1 MTNIDIMN
9 TMIGNFPDNLLDDL
23 SSSRDSYDSIF
34 KFIVDVLESM
44 GIDVSKVY
52 GQLLTA
58 LYGVEYDFELQV
70 ENLTS
75 QKNNQNKRIE
85 GLETA
90 IKSMFMAFFGG
101 IFSCSFHPFIANK
114 FFDSTRWHNNNN
126 DFLMSDNLR
135 DAFDVRYFDHELV
148 VPKKMIDIFN
158 ILDVCPTTQ
167 KGLYYYDINGEYKYY
182 KKVYEVV
189 YINGVETYQ
198 YKYLGEDE
206 LKKDQFITLREKKTA
221 KIVSERPEYASKLT
235 EDVVAVYEGTTAID
249 LYKTTDMNAFIWY
262 VLNIGNAIKGKYI
275 PYNKMMWDN
284 RNVLLRDNVITY
296 DTFNNNLNSWY
307 EAKSATTTNLSLRTE
322 LKPGVPPDYPDG
334 YFSGSTLYSKGMR
347 PILQLEPAKRL
358 VSDDLY
364 TKNLVFHIPSEEY
377 FAPGKKKLLLT
388 GSDGH
393 SFNATM
399 WAFNK
404 NYLDS
409 IQIFNP
415 KFLAVRTI
423 ENLSE
428 LLMGAVHDTDISLNG
443 RLIRNKLHALLKT
456 MCSKES
462 TIVEDCFFEFSN
474 DELDEILKNTELER
488 HGLYKNVNG
497 EVVKR
502 NIEEVDKLKD
512 NLYNS
517 VQKGSI
523 SVITNENSVG
533 DRNIEID
540 DGISFDIDPTVTGG
554 LEDLTLEDLITAF
567 TMPFIESLF
576 TPQIMLFIM
585 INMKTLGLIDEDKI
599 DELIG
604 DTSKLY
610 KFILSKMMV
619 IVNSL
624 VEFIKDFILQIL
636 LNLVLT
642 KLTEWLKKYKWLQA
656 IETTAY
662 WLDLLNS
669 SLKCLRTFKFK
680 LPSVLNTRPD
690 EVNYADIKQDNELD
704 RPEASLD
711 CPTSN

>member
-1 MTNIDIMN
+1 MSNTKQLMTDIDIMN

-114 FFDSTRWHNNNN
+114 FFDATNYNSAGRALMPSNLK
-126 DFLMSDNLR
+126 DFIDER
-135 DAFDVRYFDHELV
+135 AFDYQLV
-148 VPKKMIDIFN
+148 IPKKMIDIFN
-158 ILDVCPTTQ
+158 MLDVCPTTQ
-167 KGLYYYDINGEYKYY
+167 KGLYYYDINGKYKYY
-182 KKVYEVV
+182 KKVYEIVL
-189 YINGVETYQ
+189 INGVETYQ
-198 YKYLGEDE
+198 YSYKSEDDLE
-206 LKKDQFITLREKKTA
+206 KGQYITLREKKSA
-221 KIVSERPEYASKLT
+221 KIVSTLPYANKLS
-235 EDVVAVYEGTTAID
+235 ENVVAIYEGTSAIE
-249 LYKTTDMNAFIWY
+249 LYKATDMNAFIWY
-262 VLNIGNAIKGKYI
+262 CLNIGNSIEYKYI

-284 RNVLLRDNVITY
+284 RNVLLKDKKIDFTS
-296 DTFNNNLNSWY
+296 FENNLNNWY
-307 EAKSATTTNLSLRTE
+307 SQKDSRNGEK
-322 LKPGVPPDYPDG
+322 YPDG
-334 YFSGSTLYSKGMR
+334 SFSGSYLYSHGMR

-377 FAPGKKKLLLT
+377 FAPERKKNLNS
-388 GSDGH
+388 GGH

-399 WAFNK
+399 WTFNK

-409 IQIFNP
+409 IQLFNP

-428 LLMGAVHDTDISLNG
+428 LLMGAVYDTDISLNG

-502 NIEEVDKLKD
+502 NIEEVDELKD

-540 DGISFDIDPTVTGG
+540 DGISFDISPTVTSG
-554 LEDLTLEDLITAF
+554 LMNLTLEDLITAF

-642 KLTEWLKKYKWLQA
+642 KLTEWLKKYKWLQT

-662 WLDLLNS
+662 WLALLYS
-669 SLKCLRTFKFK
+669 SLKCLRTFNFK
-680 LPSVLNTRPD
+680 LASVLNARPD

-704 RPEASLD
+704 RPETSLD